1 MMKMIVIGAALAAAI
16 GMSPLIVS
24 AGEPA
29 FAEAQQIFMQARDG
43 RYGALEKATEK
54 FKTLV
59 ERNTANPL
67 YQSYLGAC
75 LAMKGKAA
83 WMPWN
88 KLLYTEQGLDKIDA
102 ALTSLPSITGDTVE
116 DNQMRLETRYV
127 AAETFIRI
135 PDEIFHRSSMG
146 KRLLKEVTSSPG
158 YSKTT
163 VEFRAVVDA
172 FAARV
177 AEGL

>member
-1 MMKMIVIGAALAAAI
+1 MKMMVFGAALTAAI
-16 GMSPLIVS
+16 GISPLMAS

-29 FAEAQQIFMQARDG
+29 FTEAQQIFMQARDG
-43 RYGALEKATEK
+43 RHGALEKATEK
-54 FKTLV
+54 FKALA
-59 ERNTANPL
+59 ERDAANPL

-75 LAMKGKAA
+75 LALKGGAA

-88 KLLYTEQGLDKIDA
+88 KIRYTEQGLDKIDA
-102 ALTSLPSITGDTVE
+102 ALTSLPSITGGTVE
-116 DNQMRLETRYV
+116 DIQIRLETRYV
-127 AAETFIRI
+127 AAETFIKI
-135 PDEIFHRSSMG
+135 PDEIFHRASAG
-146 KRLLKEVTSSPG
+146 KRLLKEITSSPG
-158 YSKTT
+158 YPKTN